1 MWNAPTWFLSALTF
15 ATVCLPFALPAI
27 ARWRKKGL
35 KTAMLVLT
43 AVSVIA
49 KVAYSYDTNGWFFME
64 GKFFVILVQAIDYVV
79 FCFQGLCRPGRIRA
93 GCSGTPFASARSWRS
108 WKC

>member
-64 GKFFVILVQAIDYVV
+64 GKFFVILVQAMRLTS
-79 FCFQGLCRPGRIRA
+79 CFVYRMRTRKPGSRWA
-93 GCSGTPFASARSWRS
+93 ARSPRTACTTS
-108 WKC
+108 APNGT